1 MRVSLILALA
11 VATATASPYDALPGG
26 GGYVRNPDRSQSL
39 TSPRPHDYLDVAK
52 LPKNFDWRNVNDT
65 RYVTISRNQHI
76 PHYCGS
82 CWAFG
87 TSNSLHLSLQNVPTK
102 DKDSGCHGG
111 DQLEAYRFIKD
122 KGVPE
127 EGCQRYAATGHD
139 TGNTCTAM
147 DVCENCL
154 PTKGCFPQKTYDSYF
169 VSEYGTT
176 LGEQQMMAEIY
187 ARGPIACS
195 VAVTD
200 DFLKYSGGI
209 FDDKTN
215 STEVD
220 HAISIVGWGEE
231 NGVPFWV
238 LRNSWGSF
246 WGEDG
251 WMRLV
256 RGVNN
261 VGVEGECSFGVPKD
275 DGWPTPIT
283 IEEEQE
289 EQDGDEV
296 NDVEPVDSVLGGCR
310 QKLQFAGGERVISP
324 LPHETMDLKDLPKT
338 WDWRNVNGKN
348 YVTWDKNQH
357 IPKYCGSCW
366 AQGTTSALSDRI
378 SIMRNASW
386 PEIALSPQ
394 VLINCHAGGTCNGG
408 NPGLVYEYAHR
419 HGIPDQT
426 CQAYQAT
433 NLKCDQ
439 FAVCETCW
447 PSKSSFTPGVCEPIK
462 KFAKY
467 YVTEYGS
474 VSGADRMK
482 AEIYKRGPIGCGVHA
497 TEKFEAYV
505 GGIYSEHVMFP
516 LINHE
521 ISVAGWGYDEETDT
535 EYWIGRNSWGTYWGE
550 NGWFRIAMHH
560 NNLGIEQ
567 DCDWGVP
574 IPDGSKPADFS
585 VSIDYQGDEESETA
599 IGRNFLH
606 RKLEFPIRP
615 IKVWALD
622 VSKQSLGAAFVHSC
636 GIYLVTYLVDT
647 TWGGFLTIVYLRAIH
662 SMAAWL
668 GYIDVAS
675 CGDYGDPIRIKVWW
689 SQCLA
694 YLMALALMKLTIM
707 LLLWSFFLDIATFA
721 TRLFSTFEH
730 HRHLELSI
738 VMLIVPGCCNAAQF
752 WIIDSYLKSQNNQLK
767 ILSPTSAE
775 SWARQPAFGHVLP
788 AKPFGGDESAK
799 SVRPL

>member
-1 MRVSLILALA
+1 MRASLILAIAA
-11 VATATASPYDALPGG
+11 VASASAAPSSLPELTRAGG
-26 GGYVRNPDRSQSL
+26 YGYVRSPDRSVEL
-39 TSPRPHDYLDVAK
+39 TSPRAHDVLDVAK
-52 LPKNFDWRNVNDT
+52 LPKNFDWRNVNGSS
-65 RYVTISRNQHI
+65 YVTISRNQHI

-82 CWAFG
+82 CWSFAS
-87 TSNSLHLSLQNVPTK
+87 TSALADRIMIAKERSPGNKPSVEVHREVVLSPQVILNCDKK
-102 DKDSGCHGG
+102 DNGCHGG
-111 DQLEAYRFIKD
+111 DQLEAYRYIK
-122 KGVPE
+122 KNGVPE

-139 TGNTCTAM
+139 TGNTCTDM

-154 PTKGCFPQKTYDSYF
+154 PTKGCFPQKTYDKYY

-200 DFLKYSGGI
+200 EFLKYSGGI

-215 STEVD
+215 ATETD

-231 NGVPFWV
+231 DGVPYWV

-246 WGEDG
+246 WGEHG

-261 VGVEGECSFGVPKD
+261 VGVEGECAFGVPKD
-275 DGWPTPIT
+275 DGWPTPAS
-283 IEEEQE
+283 IEVEEPEQE
-289 EQDGDEV
+289 EEESVVDGTEEDTS
-296 NDVEPVDSVLGGCR
+296 VESKLGGCR
-310 QKLQFAGGERVISP
+310 QKLHFAGGERVISP
-324 LPHETMDLKDLPKT
+324 LPHDTIDVKDLPKA
-338 WDWRNVNGKN
+338 WDWRDVNGKN

-378 SIMRNASW
+378 SILRNATW

-394 VLINCHAGGTCNGG
+394 VLINCHAGGTCMGG

-426 CQAYQAT
+426 CQAYQAK
-433 NLKCDQ
+433 NLQCDQ
-439 FAVCETCW
+439 FAICETCW
-447 PSKSSFTPGVCEPIK
+447 PSKESFTPGVCEPIK

-467 YVTEYGS
+467 FVSEYGS

-497 TEKFEAYV
+497 TEKFEAYSS
-505 GGIYSEHVMFP
+505 GIYSEHVMFP

-550 NGWFRIAMHH
+550 NGWFRIQMHH

-574 IPDGSKPADFS
+574 LPDGSKPDDF
-585 VSIDYQGDEESETA
+585 VITVDYEGNEEGHATA
-599 IGRNFLH
+599 RNFLH
-606 RKLEFPIRP
+606 
-615 IKVWALD
+615 
-622 VSKQSLGAAFVHSC
+622 VSGGA
-636 GIYLVTYLVDT
+636 
-647 TWGGFLTIVYLRAIH
+647 
-662 SMAAWL
+662 
-668 GYIDVAS
+668 
-675 CGDYGDPIRIKVWW
+675 
-689 SQCLA
+689 
-694 YLMALALMKLTIM
+694 
-707 LLLWSFFLDIATFA
+707 
-721 TRLFSTFEH
+721 
-730 HRHLELSI
+730 
-738 VMLIVPGCCNAAQF
+738 N
-752 WIIDSYLKSQNNQLK
+752 
-767 ILSPTSAE
+767 
-775 SWARQPAFGHVLP
+775 
-788 AKPFGGDESAK
+788 
-799 SVRPL
+799 